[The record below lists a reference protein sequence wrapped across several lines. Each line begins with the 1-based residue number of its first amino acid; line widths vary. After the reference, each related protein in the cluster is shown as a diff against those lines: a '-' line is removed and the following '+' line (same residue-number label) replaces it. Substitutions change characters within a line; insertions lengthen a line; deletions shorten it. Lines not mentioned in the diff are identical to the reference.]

1 MTETAKVEFAV
12 KIKGS
17 ECVEKIRNK
26 IIEQAKISEKCI
38 NSVIDE
44 NEARIV
50 INSNLPWL
58 QLHEIIES
66 CGFQSAL
73 VGFSDQSAVGVI
85 FNGFN
90 TTNIKG
96 VIRFCSIP
104 NKKAVLID
112 GLVDGLVTSK
122 DHFISIYEYGDI
134 SDGCNNLGEIY
145 ENATYNIKSNDN
157 GRLSIRTIGNNLS
170 ISELIGRGICV
181 SNSENEKLACG
192 VISRSAG
199 IFQNF
204 KRICVCSGKVLWE
217 ERDLQNMVRS

>member
-1 MTETAKVEFAV
+1 MTELTKVEFAV
-12 KIKGS
+12 KIKSS
-17 ECVEKIRNK
+17 ECVESIKK
-26 IIEQAKISEKCI
+26 KLIEQAKLSEASI
-38 NSVIDE
+38 NSVIDD

-50 INSNLPWL
+50 IDSNKNWI

-66 CGFQSAL
+66 CGLQSAL
-73 VGFSDQSAVGVI
+73 VGFSDQSAVGI
-85 FNGFN
+85 IDKGN
-90 TTNIKG
+90 TTDIKG

-104 NKKAVLID
+104 NKKSVIID
-112 GLVDGLVTSK
+112 GLVDGLVSSK

-145 ENATYNIKSNDN
+145 ENATYNIKSSDT
-157 GRLSIRTIGNNLS
+157 GRLTIRNIGNNLS
-170 ISELIGRGICV
+170 IPELIGRGICV

-199 IFQNF
+199 VFQNF
-204 KRICVCSGKVLWE
+204 KRICVCSGKVLWD